1 MTPTPMP
8 ALAPLLRLVVGCA
21 WAPGG
26 FDFPVAVAAAAFG
39 FCDVEG
45 VVDAEVVV
53 GVDADG
59 DAVDVASEVDHV
71 VAERSDLRLI
81 LLVSIY

>member
-1 MTPTPMP
+1 MP
-8 ALAPLLRLVVGCA
+8 ALAPLLRPVFGCA
-21 WAPGG
+21 WALGG
-26 FDFPVAVAAAAFG
+26 FDFPVAVAAAAFE
-39 FCDVEG
+39 FCDVED

-53 GVDADG
+53 GVDADE
-59 DAVDVASEVDHV
+59 DAVDVASDVDHV